1 MRPGSA
7 AADGIL
13 RGGFARSRETID
25 ESRMTLV
32 QRAGAD
38 RTSGII
44 R

>member
-7 AADGIL
+7 AADGVL
-13 RGGFARSRETID
+13 RGGF